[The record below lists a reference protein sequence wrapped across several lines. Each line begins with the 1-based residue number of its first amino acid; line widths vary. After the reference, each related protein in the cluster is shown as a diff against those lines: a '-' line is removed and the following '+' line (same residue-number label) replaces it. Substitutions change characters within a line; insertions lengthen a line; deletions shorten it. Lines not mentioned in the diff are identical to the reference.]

1 MKRFLCFAIAFL
13 SATLTF
19 AQTGLEIVNRMNER
33 INSRKADGLSVSVDV
48 KVPIVGLVTTRTW
61 ILGDK
66 RRVNVNMKGHDI
78 ITFNDGK
85 TNWVY
90 MSESNSVIITND
102 TIAAMVAQ
110 GQNSKGSMDVDMFG
124 DISDGYDVTIKSEN
138 MVKWELL
145 CKKKKSND
153 DDDSPKKITLEV
165 RKDSYDPISMST
177 KMMGITMTMSNF
189 KFSVTEK
196 DVTFNEADFPGVNI
210 TDQRK

>member
-1 MKRFLCFAIAFL
+1 
-13 SATLTF
+13 
-19 AQTGLEIVNRMNER
+19 
-33 INSRKADGLSVSVDV
+33 
-48 KVPIVGLVTTRTW
+48 
-61 ILGDK
+61 
-66 RRVNVNMKGHDI
+66 
-78 ITFNDGK
+78 
-85 TNWVY
+85 
-90 MSESNSVIITND
+90 
-102 TIAAMVAQ
+102 
-110 GQNSKGSMDVDMFG
+110 MDVDMFG
-124 DISDGYDVTIKSEN
+124 DIAGGYDVTIKSEN
-138 MVKWELL
+138 LVTWELL

>member
-33 INSRKADGLSVSVDV
+33 INSRKADGLSVNVDV

-66 RRVNVNMKGHDI
+66 RRLNVNMKGHDI
-78 ITFNDGK
+78 ITFNEGK

-90 MSESNSVIITND
+90 MSESNSLIITND
-102 TIAAMVAQ
+102 TISAKVAQ
-110 GQNSKGSMDVDMFG
+110 TQNSKGSMDMDMFG
-124 DISDGYDVTIKSEN
+124 DISGGYEVTIKSEN

-189 KFSVTEK
+189 KFGITEK
-196 DVTFNEADFPGVNI
+196 DVTFNVADFPDVNI